1 MRKTVRSLLPLFAVI
16 GAFLVIGAVL
26 ISSGLLPEEN
36 AREFHALTDVS
47 LRSDIRV
54 IKEPTPEENVYI
66 YAVNDVAEQ
75 GLEIAQGDE
84 RVKEIL
90 EIAREKEAVVTIAAV
105 QPTLLA
111 DRETGEL
118 FHSSSGQVIITAN
131 WQTVDGILY
140 SEPVTFDQISGRQV
154 VSHQQIWNVHVDLD
168 ENRVAEI
175 SQRADRV
182 LSETGRPGVIRADVN
197 MFLPNAIA
205 IDSGS
210 AIRWPNPSN
219 LPHNVVGLFSQTA
232 AETSEKI
239 DSGFID
245 PGESWQY
252 RFEKEGVFNYFCTIH
267 SEEGMRGMV
276 IVTLP
281 S

>member
-1 MRKTVRSLLPLFAVI
+1 LLPLFAVI
-16 GAFLVIGAVL
+16 GAFLVIGVVL
-26 ISSGLLPEEN
+26 ISSGLLPEES
-36 AREFHALTDVS
+36 AKEFHALTDVS
-47 LRSDIRV
+47 LQSDMRV
-54 IKEPTPEENVYI
+54 IKEPTPEENVFV

-90 EIAREKEAVVTIAAV
+90 DSAREKEAVVTIAAV

-111 DRETGEL
+111 HRETGEL
-118 FHSSSGQVIITAN
+118 FHSSSGQIVITAN

-140 SEPVTFDQISGRQV
+140 SEPLTFVQIIGRQV

-168 ENRVAEI
+168 ENRVTEI

-182 LSETGRPGVIRADVN
+182 VSETGKPGMIRADIN
-197 MFLPNAIA
+197 MFLPNAIV

-219 LPHNVVGLFSQTA
+219 LPHNVVGIFNQTA
-232 AETSEKI
+232 AETPAKI

-252 RFEKEGVFNYFCTIH
+252 RFENEGVFNYLCTIH
-267 SEEGMRGMV
+267 SEEGMRGTV
-276 IVTLP
+276 IVTSP